1 MLNVKYFPLLRL
13 FQIWIVGCLVLGATT
28 SANGEGDL
36 VFYETFESPK
46 KSDLYGLLIAKD
58 HLEVVGEKGV
68 DHSRALKTTY
78 VGYERGSKRVT
89 ARYRIGERGLEYT
102 LNYDVRFDA
111 DFQFVKGGKL
121 HGLGPDVPITGGK
134 TMQPKGWSARVTFKE
149 EGTVKSYV
157 YCQNKDRQ
165 YGVSVYA
172 PDFHFEKDRYYAISL
187 HVKLNEDP
195 TEDDGF
201 AHVYIDGKSVIQHDD
216 VQFRADDGEASLIST
231 FLFSTF
237 HGGHEPHWAPRDSQG
252 NYTNVHAYFDNIAV
266 YRGKR
271 VRSKLGE

>member
-1 MLNVKYFPLLRL
+1 MIIPRMRL
-13 FQIWIVGCLVLGATT
+13 FQVWFVAYLALGAIAV
-28 SANGEGDL
+28 ANDEGNL
-36 VFYETFESPK
+36 VFQETFESPK
-46 KSDLYGLLIAKD
+46 ETGLYGLLIRED
-58 HLEVVGEKGV
+58 HLKVVEDEGV
-68 DHSRALKTTY
+68 NHSRALETTY

-89 ARYRIGERGLEYT
+89 AKYKMGERGLEYT
-102 LNYDVRFDA
+102 VNYDVKFDA

-134 TMQPKGWSARVTFKE
+134 AMQPEGWSARVTFKE

-172 PDFHFEKDRYYAISL
+172 SDFNFEKDRYYSMSL

-195 TEDDGF
+195 ADDNGF
-201 AHVYIDGKSVIQHDD
+201 AHVYIDGESVIQHDD
-216 VQFRADDGEASLIST
+216 VQFRTEDGKASLVST

-252 NYTNVHAYFDNIAV
+252 NYTEVHAYFDNIAV

-271 VRSKLGE
+271 VRARLGE

>member
-1 MLNVKYFPLLRL
+1 MVIRGMRWISCWIIACL
-13 FQIWIVGCLVLGATT
+13 IVGTAATG
-28 SANGEGDL
+28 NEIGDP
-36 VFYETFESPK
+36 VFRETFEVPQENG
-46 KSDLYGLLIAKD
+46 LYELLISKD
-58 HLEVVGEKGV
+58 QLEVVENQGV
-68 DHSRALKTTY
+68 HHSRALKTTY
-78 VGYERGSKRVT
+78 AGYERGSKRVT
-89 ARYRIGERGLEYT
+89 ARYRMGERGLEYT
-102 LNYDVRFDA
+102 LNYDVKFDA

-134 TMQPKGWSARVTFKE
+134 TMEPEGWSARVTFKE

-172 PDFHFEKDRYYAISL
+172 PDFNFEKDRYYAISL

-195 TEDDGF
+195 TEDEGF
-201 AHVYIDGKSVIQHDD
+201 AHVYIDGKSFIQHDD

-252 NYTNVHAYFDNIAV
+252 NYTDVHAYFDNIAV